1 MTKKEMFERYEK
13 VRKSGEYNMVM
24 DAGLAMMAAGLTQ
37 TEYIYVI
44 KNYNELAKKYKKQK
58 QGLKERIK

>member
-13 VRKSGEYNMVM
+13 VRISGEYNMIM

-44 KNYNELAKKYKKQK
+44 KNYKELAKKYKKQK
-58 QGLKERIK
+58 

>member
-44 KNYNELAKKYKKQK
+44 ENYNELAKKYKKQK
-58 QGLKERIK
+58 

>member
-13 VRKSGEYNMVM
+13 VRISGEYNMIM

-44 KNYNELAKKYKKQK
+44 NNYGELAKKYKKQK
-58 QGLKERIK
+58 